1 MSHYS
6 CVAIPAPGGSLE
18 QLMARYDE
26 NREVEP
32 HMIKCGCARS
42 AHIDACSKALNDK
55 FGPGYMDQKR
65 KEVSGAD
72 ITDEAWLALI
82 APYIAERDRLMA
94 LPEPPPDGAC
104 EDCHGTGQR
113 ETTRNPDSKWD
124 WFVIGGRWNGA
135 FGGKNET
142 TVGEILACGKIP
154 FAIVTPDGWA
164 ERGEMGW
171 WGSVSNEKPDGEW
184 EPAAKSLLGK
194 LDPATKAFVIDC
206 HI

>member
-6 CVAIPAPGGSLE
+6 CIAIPAPGGSMDT
-18 QLMARYDE
+18 LMARYDE
-26 NREVEP
+26 NREVAP
-32 HMIKCGCARS
+32 HKVKCGCARS
-42 AHIDACSKALNDK
+42 AHIENCWNALKEK
-55 FGPGYMDQKR
+55 FGVEYLDQKR
-65 KEVSGAD
+65 KAATD
-72 ITDEAWLALI
+72 DTTDEAWRAMI

-94 LPEPPPDGAC
+94 LPEPPPDEAC

-124 WFVIGGRWNGA
+124 WWVIGGRWNGA

-142 TVGEILACGKIP
+142 TVGEILACGVVP

-171 WGSVSNEKPDGEW
+171 FACVSNEKPPGEW
-184 EPAAKSLLGK
+184 EQAAKALLGR
-194 LDPATKAFVIDC
+194 LDPAAKAFVIDC